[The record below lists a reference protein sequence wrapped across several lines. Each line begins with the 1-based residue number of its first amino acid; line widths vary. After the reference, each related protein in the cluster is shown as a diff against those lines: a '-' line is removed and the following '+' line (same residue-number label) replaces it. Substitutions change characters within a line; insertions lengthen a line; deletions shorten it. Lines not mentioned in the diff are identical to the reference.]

1 MLKLYRILFYLLISS
16 LLWTCSCNPGKGLKT
31 EAVVTIGDTAISR
44 KEMHD
49 EIEHLIHD
57 MGITDQ
63 DAKTGIKSIINKIV
77 EKNLIL
83 EYGRKNGITVS
94 PEELD
99 AAVKTIKRDYPDDV
113 FRETLLKRYID
124 IKEWKKNL
132 NKELLIK
139 KIVNKALANSINV
152 TFEEVKEYYENHQDE
167 FRHPRMVQLRQIVTK
182 TRDDMET
189 VLNLLKNGE
198 SMAELAKKYSIA
210 PEAQNEGVLNWIEKG
225 KLDEKTDKIVF
236 SLKVGELSPILESPY
251 GFHLFKVLAVKKEG
265 IDEFPEVM
273 KDIESKISMEK
284 REIMYAKW
292 LDALKKEFPVSIKE
306 SQILADMNME
316 D

>member
-1 MLKLYRILFYLLISS
+1 
-16 LLWTCSCNPGKGLKT
+16 
-31 EAVVTIGDTAISR
+31 
-44 KEMHD
+44 MHD
-49 EIEHLIHD
+49 EIEHLIFD
-57 MGITDQ
+57 MGITDK
-63 DAKTGIKSIINKIV
+63 DARTGIKSIINKIV

-94 PEELD
+94 PDELD
-99 AAVKTIKRDYPDDV
+99 AAVKTIKQDYPDDA

-132 NKELLIK
+132 NEELLLK
-139 KIVNKALANSINV
+139 KIVDTALANSANV
-152 TFEEVKEYYENHQDE
+152 TFEEIKAYYENHQEE

-182 TRDDMET
+182 TKADMET

-210 PEAQNEGVLNWIEKG
+210 PEARNEGVLNWIEKG
-225 KLDEKTDKIVF
+225 KLDEKIDKVVF
-236 SLKVGELSPILESPY
+236 SLKVGELSPVLESPY
-251 GFHLFKVLAVKKEG
+251 GFHLFKVLAVKEEG
-265 IDEFPEVM
+265 TDEFPDVM

-284 REIMYAKW
+284 RETMYAKW
-292 LDALKKEFPVSIKE
+292 LDTLKKEFPVSVKE